1 MQHVNQHQPDKE
13 EHNSQTLIGWCAWQ
27 WALSC
32 GGRKTAFSEK
42 RWGHEFYGDSD
53 DTSETGFTMSAYC
66 RNSKAG
72 GWPAWVPNQRWN
84 RYMEREKAGNGNY
97 LMGMNDLYEEGI
109 YQWTYRGI
117 NGLAY
122 TYLNWAPNEPNNYFP
137 GEDFIQLLDDSA
149 YRWNDIFTNDNG
161 RIFCI
166 RIDPSVDLIQDFKP
180 FQHQNVLYT
189 HPEDNVEPVL
199 VRATYV
205 TPSFTALLS
214 FGIGDCDAGNRY
226 GVMPFRSSY
235 FWIETPIE
243 ETVVGTGRKI
253 CVSNDFGVNW
263 YEGNLD
269 TTIELGRPW
278 PTTFGALS
286 PTVIGFNGGPG
297 SLTLTA
303 NNPAYLTPSTEI
315 AFGDVEAFAADCP
328 GYVHP
333 SSGNCYWIPEPVVK
347 DLDEIAET
355 CGLQGGVVWSPTT
368 PQEYVD
374 IFNHFQPWVGAS
386 SQFGYPPS
394 NNIWLGMRVL
404 YNPMVGADKPALAS
418 WHSRLIPGLAG
429 MFDDWAPSEPDDSS
443 EIYVQVDEDD
453 PNGPWKTRSTRN
465 AKWMYAC
472 MRTRKRSICDF
483 NRIGA
488 AAASASSVSF
498 AATRT
503 ALDLATEAKGRTTT
517 YAVCARTARP
527 HWVHQPHLAITHVYV
542 ATTSITAMAP
552 KTVGAGV
559 TFTATFAVAPGHRI
573 HSPTS
578 QFAFSTDCS
587 GSTPQYEA
595 AYNSESGRYTG
606 VSIPTFGTYKLCV
619 RSSTSSLR
627 VEMTGIQLVVAPSGV
642 NAIASVTPP
651 SIAAGAPAR
660 FVFSGAQVTDTGTR
674 LALVASGAPSCV
686 VDNHVAPAVPYSATG
701 SVLVAPSLAAG
712 AYHVCYSVDGG
723 VSFARQTGP
732 VITVVDVT
740 SSTISSFSPQS
751 AYADDAGVF
760 LELNGLS
767 SVLSGQV
774 GLSTVANCSNPPS
787 TATIS
792 NAVVVNGRGMA
803 SISLN
808 SGVPAGQYYLCLA
821 SAAKPGTWVGQ
832 ASGAAFVVFSP
843 PSAISLTLDSPP
855 AVLGNSLS
863 SYVVSF
869 TADDELP
876 GAKVAISPYASCQDR
891 KVEVPLADGS
901 IDLALSVDYGEPA
914 AQLSK
919 NYHVCYTA
927 EGTRWGSTGQ
937 TIQYA
942 IDSPNAMTDLVP
954 STVLNGTQPL
964 MTFGSLQQ
972 TSVPSQVQVALLH
985 PDANQDCGQTGFH
998 IGTVD
1003 VQAKNQELL
1012 VSEALAEPGVF
1023 DVCLTVNGGA
1033 TWTRQLRSQVSVV
1046 NEPLAL
1052 SIESATPQIVAS
1064 GVPGLAF
1071 DIVTDARDGTTQLA
1085 MAKSGA
1091 CVSGRFGEVA
1101 YTTGSPSPPPF
1112 TAPTGLDKGRYQF
1125 CFYKPI
1131 LLAEWVAQIAVGA
1144 EITVVSSTE
1153 ALILS
1158 SLEPA
1163 FLGSGMTSDLVPS
1176 GTSNLIGA
1184 SSTKVA
1190 VIPVANSCG
1199 SVPVASEREFG
1210 YGNTTIRGYVGDPTP
1225 GMYKVCTQMDAT
1237 TAWVEN
1243 PAATFTVVGPS
1254 ADRFVTPVP
1263 NVMGAKTRPTITLTG
1278 NGAYHAK
1285 GASVGLSTSASC
1297 ASVDASVDLSTDLG
1311 ATVAITVDRDY
1322 ASGPLY
1328 VCYSTDGK
1336 ASYTAQSATIDVV
1349 TIDTNTLTS
1358 VDRRYH
1364 PADKSGLTMT
1374 FSTFTPVTTGAI
1386 AFAAAGKSCLILGD
1400 REAVTDMTA
1409 TGPVTLS
1416 APLALG
1422 AYSTCYTVNRG
1433 APSEEWTQQSS
1444 VTLTVQAGSSTTVTG
1459 LVPAE
1464 VPSGVDDFV
1473 LTVSSSIVL
1482 MSGVELGFTL
1492 TAGDCSSPQVV
1503 TLINNGSQTEY
1514 VLGGGSGGFTSAGV
1528 YYACVRVDSDV
1539 PTWLAQTGVSVQ
1551 AIAAT
1556 ATTVTSLSPLVVPVG
1571 VNPVFAMTGSNI
1583 KPSAATRVFF
1593 SSSASCTPELGVIP
1607 IVSGTETQ
1615 WTSAINT
1622 PGNYTVCYGVHA
1634 TQVVAQTSVGKLVV
1648 RGATDAID
1656 HVDPRVVG
1664 VGSKPTFALSGVY
1677 FESSSLMS
1685 LVPVDVGCGAGAGTY
1700 VDVPWTGPTSA
1711 VASAMPAV
1719 GDFVAC
1725 YSWDGSRGGLV
1736 QQDGPLVRVVN
1747 VTANDVVD
1755 VNPKLFGT
1763 TKPPPLTISLNAG
1776 VEISATTWFA
1786 LVAQGVACDSE
1797 NVDGAVS
1804 LGSGATTFN
1813 LGAFNSPS
1821 GPYELCLSVDGGLS
1835 YVKQGGLN
1843 VTALSA
1849 QPTTITSLSADGSVP
1864 GVTVLEAGVQTEIVL
1879 AGATASVNTKIGFDR
1894 VSGGCQVPSNVLYA
1908 RDYNEAGPGGLA
1920 YFNVTFANAGEY
1932 VVCLSVDSGDNYVM
1946 QSLAETRVQVI
1957 VCAAQTSCGACAS
1970 ICSWCLEESSC
1981 VSRVGIGGGACANT
1995 TTVIPGLSGENR
2007 ACPTGTPSASSGS
2020 MQGGTEVVFSG
2031 GPFLPGTTCQWDRGA
2046 GQDIVELAA
2055 RVASDRSSAT
2065 CVSPTSLVATT
2076 GTLTLRYIDE
2086 DYLAP
2091 VPFEYYSCLLRDTC
2105 SECWEAA
2112 RPECG
2117 WCVDSQQ
2124 CTIASSCVNPN
2135 ATAPSETPLFGGQGC
2150 PSVDAIAPLNGL
2162 TSGGETVTVTGVLFT
2177 NYSRLLCA
2185 FDGVPVNETVYVS
2198 ESELQCS
2205 TPQRGAGGAQ
2215 FTVVAPWGRFDETTL
2230 FFVFEQPA
2238 AVPKP
2243 PEPPLG
2249 TSSIVGIA
2257 VAGAV
2262 CCLLIVLLGILVYK
2276 RKREEE
2282 LYGPPELTDE
2292 LRHSV
2297 VFGSFGS
2304 KKPLD
2309 FDAIIAKSGPLL
2321 EMLLLPG
2328 YEVLHAVVDV
2338 TQATEADNVAKAVL
2352 ILTEAHKLS
2361 VDLQKDFITREVF
2374 GAQSQATMFRTN
2386 SFATKMF
2393 KTYSKM
2399 QGLDYVHATI
2409 GRPLNK
2415 IIHDLELE
2423 EQKKAKGEAQDETNK
2438 FGLLN
2443 KCQRMFNTIV
2453 ESERYLPVAFRELF
2467 AHVQACMS
2475 ERFPVST
2482 ENLAA
2487 IVAENL
2493 HGNLKETKSAYVNG
2507 SEVFHEIENL
2517 EPLLTSDLASIG
2529 VAINPMREGLD
2540 MFNDAILELTDKLDQ
2555 MVDACDNLQG
2565 ALDPTSQAA
2574 RRLLE
2579 EHTQQQNS
2587 IAVGGFFFLRFMVP
2601 CITAPESYG
2610 LVKELPTPTERKL
2623 LVLIG
2628 KVLQNLSNK
2637 KEFGN
2642 KEKKMLQFNDFIVSN
2657 ERVMAE
2663 LFDKLSTVP
2672 ERVEGVAVTFSEVPE
2687 KYRDAAICT
2696 LYQHIERLLPKV
2708 VARLTD
2714 AELCDDEPTRV
2725 MREQMARM
2733 LAMLYGRADLAGD
2746 EKQATVQR
2754 TAHLNSEDDSS
2765 SSSSTDSSDSFAM
2778 PAGAIV
2784 EKEL

>member
-1 MQHVNQHQPDKE
+1 MKQALLACLVAFALAGVAHANVRTVTWGGFEWKSDKDNKPDARDAYAECAALGSEFFLPWTPSSVLDSFMGHGGYDVDDNFIRVRQEK
-13 EHNSQTLIGWCAWQ
+13 NKKYAYGLIRNFYAD
-27 WALSC
+27 WASNP
-32 GGRKTAFSEK
+32 
-42 RWGHEFYGDSD
+42 D
-53 DTSETGFTMSAYC
+53 
-66 RNSKAG
+66 
-72 GWPAWVPNQRWN
+72 PV
-84 RYMEREKAGNGNY
+84 
-97 LMGMNDLYEEGI
+97 I
-109 YQWTYRGI
+109 YQYQYRGI
-117 NGLAY
+117 DGLQYKFVNWHSGSPSPGSVTSVQY
-122 TYLNWAPNEPNNYFP
+122 T
-137 GEDFIQLLDDSA
+137 GMRGSDDWDMASPTNSDNRMYCMRFDPDHEMLEYISA
-149 YRWNDIFTNDNG
+149 SPRSPVTFYTNPADHE
-161 RIFCI
+161 
-166 RIDPSVDLIQDFKP
+166 V
-180 FQHQNVLYT
+180 
-189 HPEDNVEPVL
+189 PVL
-199 VRATYV
+199 VRSTII
-205 TPSFTALLS
+205 TPSFTAL
-214 FGIGDCDAGNRY
+214 IGFTTTDCSAVQ
-226 GVMPFRSSY
+226 GVQPLRSSY
-235 FWIETPIE
+235 FWMENPLPASLIGNKVGICISNDLGENWRLQSDVQVELVLGRPYPTTFTDLTPSLVAHGSSAE
-243 ETVVGTGRKI
+243 GTLALTTTSLPYASAPNAELLVVDSSAVNADPAADCALRG
-253 CVSNDFGVNW
+253 VSNVFYPATKACAWLVETTPRSHQQASRTCAEQGGFLADQGTPEEWAAIFSWYFSQPNPTSYPTQGDVYWTSMRMLVNPRALV
-263 YEGNLD
+263 GNLD
-269 TTIELGRPW
+269 GFQPETQHISKVTRTTNAQRGFFDSFQDDEPSSQEDILKSVCEAASGR
-278 PTTFGALS
+278 
-286 PTVIGFNGGPG
+286 V
-297 SLTLTA
+297 LTA
-303 NNPAYLTPSTEI
+303 PI
-315 AFGDVEAFAADCP
+315 
-328 GYVHP
+328 
-333 SSGNCYWIPEPVVK
+333 
-347 DLDEIAET
+347 
-355 CGLQGGVVWSPTT
+355 
-368 PQEYVD
+368 
-374 IFNHFQPWVGAS
+374 
-386 SQFGYPPS
+386 
-394 NNIWLGMRVL
+394 
-404 YNPMVGADKPALAS
+404 
-418 WHSRLIPGLAG
+418 
-429 MFDDWAPSEPDDSS
+429 
-443 EIYVQVDEDD
+443 
-453 PNGPWKTRSTRN
+453 
-465 AKWMYAC
+465 
-472 MRTRKRSICDF
+472 
-483 NRIGA
+483 
-488 AAASASSVSF
+488 AAASATF
-498 AATRT
+498 DRPTLEAATNIYG
-503 ALDLATEAKGRTTT
+503 KTTS
-517 YAVCARTARP
+517 YEVCARSSRAS
-527 HWVHQPHLAITHVYV
+527 WVHQPMLSLTHVLV
-542 ATTSITAMAP
+542 TPTSITAMTP
-552 KTVGAGV
+552 RTVGAGV

-573 HSPTS
+573 HSQTS

-587 GSTPQYEA
+587 T
-595 AYNSESGRYTG
+595 SGRYTG

-642 NAIASVTPP
+642 NAIASVTPS

-843 PSAISLTLDSPP
+843 PSAISVTLDSPP

-891 KVEVPLADGS
+891 KVEVPLAYGS

-1131 LLAEWVAQIAVGA
+1131 LLAEWVAQIAVSA
-1144 EITVVSSTE
+1144 EVTVVSSTE
-1153 ALILS
+1153 TLILS

-1225 GMYKVCTQMDAT
+1225 GMYKVCTQMDVT

-1615 WTSAINT
+1615 WTSTIST

-1711 VASAMPAV
+1711 VASAMPAA
-1719 GDFVAC
+1719 GDYVAC

-1736 QQDGPLVRVVN
+1736 QQDGPLVRVVD

-1813 LGAFNSPS
+1813 LGSFNSPS

-2020 MQGGTEVVFSG
+2020 MQGGTEV
-2031 GPFLPGTTCQWDRGA
+2031 WDRGA

-2135 ATAPSETPLFGGQGC
+2135 ATAPSETPLFGGQSC

-2262 CCLLIVLLGILVYK
+2262 CCLLIVLLGILVHK

-2282 LYGPPELTDE
+2282 LYGPPELTDD

-2309 FDAIIAKSGPLL
+2309 FDAIVAKSGPLL

-2338 TQATEADNVAKAVL
+2338 TQATEADKVAKAVL

-2438 FGLLN
+2438 FGLLK
-2443 KCQRMFNTIV
+2443 KCQRMFNT
-2453 ESERYLPVAFRELF
+2453 Y
-2467 AHVQACMS
+2467 C
-2475 ERFPVST
+2475 
-2482 ENLAA
+2482 
-2487 IVAENL
+2487 
-2493 HGNLKETKSAYVNG
+2493 
-2507 SEVFHEIENL
+2507 
-2517 EPLLTSDLASIG
+2517 
-2529 VAINPMREGLD
+2529 
-2540 MFNDAILELTDKLDQ
+2540 
-2555 MVDACDNLQG
+2555 
-2565 ALDPTSQAA
+2565 
-2574 RRLLE
+2574 
-2579 EHTQQQNS
+2579 
-2587 IAVGGFFFLRFMVP
+2587 
-2601 CITAPESYG
+2601 
-2610 LVKELPTPTERKL
+2610 
-2623 LVLIG
+2623 
-2628 KVLQNLSNK
+2628 
-2637 KEFGN
+2637 
-2642 KEKKMLQFNDFIVSN
+2642 
-2657 ERVMAE
+2657 
-2663 LFDKLSTVP
+2663 
-2672 ERVEGVAVTFSEVPE
+2672 
-2687 KYRDAAICT
+2687 
-2696 LYQHIERLLPKV
+2696 V
-2708 VARLTD
+2708 V
-2714 AELCDDEPTRV
+2714 
-2725 MREQMARM
+2725 
-2733 LAMLYGRADLAGD
+2733 
-2746 EKQATVQR
+2746 
-2754 TAHLNSEDDSS
+2754 
-2765 SSSSTDSSDSFAM
+2765 
-2778 PAGAIV
+2778 
-2784 EKEL
+2784 